1 MSTWKALLLQ
11 EAKKRFEEQQ
21 QAEAAAA
28 ASSDDGA
35 VLMAPISPS
44 PPALIQAALG
54 RLGAAT
60 ADSGGLPL
68 VRAGATIIDLGCGDG
83 RWLLAAARQFPGVR
97 CVGYDLDE
105 VLLGK
110 ADAVKS
116 ALLAEQQQQPE
127 VLKARHPR
135 STVEFRRQD
144 LMLADVSQAT
154 VVVAYLFREGCA
166 AVIEKLE
173 RELPAQDT
181 AVLSV
186 GFALRGWEARWT
198 LRVEGS
204 VPCYYYSPVKNQHIQ
219 RPCV

>member
-21 QAEAAAA
+21 QAEKAAA

-44 PPALIQAALG
+44 PPALVQAALE
-54 RLGAAT
+54 RLGTAASS
-60 ADSGGLPL
+60 SGDTPL
-68 VRAGATIIDLGCGDG
+68 VCAGAIIIDLGCGDG
-83 RWLLAAARQFPGVR
+83 RWLLAAARRFPGVR

-110 ADAVKS
+110 ADAAKS

-127 VLKARHPR
+127 VVVEARSPR
-135 STVEFRRQD
+135 STIEFCRQD
-144 LMLADVSQAT
+144 LMLADVSHAT

-166 AVIEKLE
+166 AVIDKLE
-173 RELPAQDT
+173 CELPAQNT

-186 GFALRGWEARWT
+186 GFALRGWEARWA

-204 VPCYYYSPVKNQHIQ
+204 VPCYYYSPVN
-219 RPCV
+219 